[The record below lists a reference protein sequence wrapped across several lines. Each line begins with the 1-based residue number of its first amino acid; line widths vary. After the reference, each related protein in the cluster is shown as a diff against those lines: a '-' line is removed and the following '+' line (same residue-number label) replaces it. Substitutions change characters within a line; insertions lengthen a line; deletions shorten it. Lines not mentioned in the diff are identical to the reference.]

1 MRFCRDVVM
10 RKSSLR
16 QQIIDKM
23 DRLSALSR
31 VQKIFLVVINDYFL
45 IILALL
51 FSMLLKYETFSFLL
65 VIDFWK
71 GSIFVASLTIVALY
85 CMGTYKA
92 IVRFVTGKIL
102 KPVLTSS
109 CLSGFFVLLTQLHN
123 QTTLQLAIPV
133 MHIIFVFLFIGGS
146 RFLARQLFR
155 QGDNQ
160 HKKPVIIFGA
170 GSSGLQLINSLFH
183 GREYQPV
190 ALVDDN
196 PKIQSLNISGL
207 KVQPSS
213 ALKTLQDNTNAE
225 FLFLAKPTMTKERRR
240 KLLLEL
246 DGSSLVLKRIPSMAE
261 IFSGEAGIGDLIP
274 VTPEDLLGRDPV
286 PPVKSLM
293 SATVTNKTILISGA
307 GGSIGSELCR
317 QIAKYSPKEIILV
330 DASEFAL
337 YEITTELVDLRDK
350 FSLDIS
356 LVSKL
361 GSILEEKFLESIF
374 TSSKIHTVFHAA
386 AYKHV
391 PLVESNII
399 SGVKNNIFGTKNIA
413 DISARHGVNSFTL
426 VSTDKAVRPTNVM
439 GATKRIAELII
450 QSKAK
455 EEVGTVF
462 SIVRF
467 GNVLDSSGSV
477 IPRFKSQIKSGGPI
491 TVTHENITRYFM
503 TIPEAA
509 ELVIQSAGMATGGE
523 VFLLDMGDPV
533 KIIDVAKNMARLYGF
548 TPSLDGNALHNP
560 SIEISVTG
568 LRPGEKLYEELL
580 INAESEETAHPKI
593 FKASESWLEQ
603 EELIKKIAD
612 LDYAMS
618 TLDTKSVRSILATMV
633 EGYTNPDA

>member
-1 MRFCRDVVM
+1 MCRDAVT
-10 RKSSLR
+10 RKPSLR
-16 QQIIDKM
+16 QQIIHKM
-23 DRLSALSR
+23 DGLSALSR
-31 VQKIFLVVINDYFL
+31 IQKTLLIMITDYFL

-51 FSMLLKYETFSFLL
+51 VSKLLKYEILSFLWTN
-65 VIDFWK
+65 DFWI
-71 GSIFVASLTIVALY
+71 GSIFVATLTIVALY
-85 CMGTYKA
+85 CMGTYRA

-102 KPVLTSS
+102 KPVLISS

-123 QTTLQLAIPV
+123 QTTLQLSIPIL
-133 MHIIFVFLFIGGS
+133 HTIIVFLFIGGS

-170 GSSGLQLINSLFH
+170 GSAGLQLINSLFH

-196 PKIQSLNISGL
+196 PQIQSLNISGL
-207 KVQPSS
+207 RVQPSS
-213 ALKTLQDNTNAE
+213 ALKALQSTTNAE
-225 FLFLAKPTMTKERRR
+225 FLFLAKPNMTPERRR

-246 DGSSLVLKRIPSMAE
+246 DGSSLVLKRVPSMAE
-261 IFSGEAGIGDLIP
+261 IFSGEAGIDDLIP

-293 SATVTNKTILISGA
+293 SARVTNKTILISGA

-330 DASEFAL
+330 DSSEFAL
-337 YEITTELVDLRDK
+337 YEITTELADLRDK
-350 FSLDIS
+350 LSLDIS

-361 GSILEEKFLESIF
+361 GTISEKEFLNSIF
-374 TSSKIHTVFHAA
+374 NSSEIHTVFHAA

-391 PLVESNII
+391 PLVESNIF

-450 QSKAK
+450 QGKAT

-467 GNVLDSSGSV
+467 GNVLGSSGSV

-533 KIIDVAKNMARLYGF
+533 KIIDVAMNMARLYGY
-548 TPSLDGNALHNP
+548 TPSLEGNPMRNP
-560 SIEISVTG
+560 SIEIVLTG

-593 FKASESWLEQ
+593 FKARESWLEQ
-603 EELIKKIAD
+603 EELTKRLAD
-612 LDYAMS
+612 LDHATR
-618 TLDTKSVRSILATMV
+618 TLDTKSVRTILAAVV
-633 EGYTNPDA
+633 EGYTTPDA